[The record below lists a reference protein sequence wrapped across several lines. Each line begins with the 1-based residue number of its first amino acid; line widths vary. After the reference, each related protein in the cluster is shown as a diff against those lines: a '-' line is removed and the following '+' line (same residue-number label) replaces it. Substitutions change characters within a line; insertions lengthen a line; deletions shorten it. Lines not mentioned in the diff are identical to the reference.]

1 MYFNIFT
8 LAIVGHHSYTLYVIF
23 KTFIYL
29 AELKI
34 IAFHCKGLETFLQNH
49 PILSST
55 IQIQRRR
62 GQKCFNLKRSFSNIK
77 LITLCQKSENL
88 ANIQWLWQEIQGC
101 GGSDAR
107 HCILHLE
114 TVFLINHLFQNT
126 SFLLGFP
133 MASKG
138 LIKYPVKESSYKN
151 SWPAIAGHSDLMDY
165 NSQICSCFSYREI
178 YLHNLAHAALKS
190 LLKQYPTINMPY

>member
-1 MYFNIFT
+1 MFQLACT
-8 LAIVGHHSYTLYVIF
+8 LKSLHVAIVGHHSYVLYVIF

-29 AELKI
+29 AELQI

-62 GQKCFNLKRSFSNIK
+62 GQKCLHLKRSFSNIK
-77 LITLCQKSENL
+77 LITLCQESENL
-88 ANIQWLWQEIQGC
+88 ANIQCLWQEIQGC

-114 TVFLINHLFQNT
+114 TVFLIDHLFQNIS
-126 SFLLGFP
+126 SF
-133 MASKG
+133 
-138 LIKYPVKESSYKN
+138 
-151 SWPAIAGHSDLMDY
+151 
-165 NSQICSCFSYREI
+165 
-178 YLHNLAHAALKS
+178 
-190 LLKQYPTINMPY
+190 